1 MTQPDFLQ
9 FISKFKSSL
18 SERVFGQ
25 EALIEIYLLCV
36 LSGGHLLLVG
46 PPGVAK
52 TKSAKLAAQA
62 LGIPFKRIQFTS
74 DLLPS
79 DILGA
84 EVYDPKEREFVLRK
98 GPIFS
103 SFILADEINRA
114 PPKVQSALLECM
126 QEQQVTIANASLP
139 LDDPFFVVATM
150 NPYDGVG
157 TYTLPDAMLDRFL
170 LSFELSY
177 PSIDIEAK
185 ILASSDSQES
195 LDSISSSSDIR
206 AWKDFCINETFVD
219 DKIYQY
225 IAHLIDR
232 FRGQV
237 GTKFTH
243 GISTRAALALTA
255 SSKVLA
261 RIRGRNFVIPEDI
274 QYLLPFVITHR
285 IRLTF
290 AATSQGD
297 TIEASIR
304 EILNSTPVEY
314 EHTS

>member
-1 MTQPDFLQ
+1 MKHSDFLQ
-9 FISKFKSSL
+9 FVSVFKASIK
-18 SERVFGQ
+18 EHIYGQ
-25 EALIEIYLLCV
+25 EDLIEIYLLG
-36 LSGGHLLLVG
+36 LFAGGHLLLVG

-52 TKSAKLAAQA
+52 TKSANLSAQA

-84 EVYDPKEREFVLRK
+84 EVYNPKEKEFILRK

-139 LDDPFFVVATM
+139 LENPFFVVATM

-170 LSFELSY
+170 LSFELGY
-177 PSIDIEAK
+177 PSIAVEAK
-185 ILASSDSQES
+185 IMANAEVQQEVTA
-195 LDSISSSSDIR
+195 LCTHKEIL
-206 AWKDFCINETFVD
+206 AWKKLCLKETFVD

-225 IAHLIDR
+225 IARLIDG
-232 FRGQV
+232 FRRQV
-237 GTKFTH
+237 GTRFTH
-243 GISTRAALALTA
+243 GISTRSALALAATG
-255 SSKVLA
+255 KVLA
-261 RIRGRNFVIPEDI
+261 QIRGRNFVIPEDI
-274 QYLLPFVITHR
+274 KYLLRFVLRGGHNAR
-285 IRLTF
+285 N
-290 AATSQGD
+290 
-297 TIEASIR
+297 SISIS
-304 EILNSTPVEY
+304 E
-314 EHTS
+314 

>member
-1 MTQPDFLQ
+1 MTQPDFLHFVSAFQ
-9 FISKFKSSL
+9 ASL
-18 SERVFGQ
+18 SEHIYGQ
-25 EALIEIYLLCV
+25 QELLEIYLLW
-36 LSGGHLLLVG
+36 LLAGGHLLLVG

-52 TKSAKLAAQA
+52 TKSANLAAQA

-84 EVYDPKEREFVLRK
+84 EIYNPKEKEFILRK
-98 GPIFS
+98 WPIFS

-139 LDDPFFVVATM
+139 LNDPFFVVATM

-170 LSFELSY
+170 LSYELGY
-177 PSIDIEAK
+177 PSMAVEAK
-185 ILASSDSQES
+185 ILASAENHEKVAS
-195 LDSISSSSDIR
+195 LCNHENIHS
-206 AWKDFCINETFVD
+206 WKQLCLRDTFVD
-219 DKIYQY
+219 EKIYQY
-225 IAHLIDR
+225 IARLIDG
-232 FRGQV
+232 FRRQV

-243 GISTRAALALTA
+243 GISTRSALALA
-255 SSKVLA
+255 STSKVLA
-261 RIRGRNFVIPEDI
+261 RMRGRNFVIPEDI
-274 QYLLPFVITHR
+274 KYLLPFVLSHR

-290 AATSQGD
+290 GAISQGV
-297 TIEASIR
+297 TIADSIQ
-304 EILNSTPVEY
+304 EILNSIPVEY
-314 EHTS
+314 DRQS

>member
-1 MTQPDFLQ
+1 M
-9 FISKFKSSL
+9 
-18 SERVFGQ
+18 
-25 EALIEIYLLCV
+25 
-36 LSGGHLLLVG
+36 VG

-84 EVYDPKEREFVLRK
+84 EIYDPKKREFVLRK

-185 ILASSDSQES
+185 ILASSKAQEI
-195 LDSISSSSDIR
+195 LESISTPSEIQ
-206 AWKDFCINETFVD
+206 AWKHLCIYETFVD

-225 IAHLIDR
+225 IARLIDG
-232 FRGQV
+232 FRRQV
-237 GTKFTH
+237 GAKFTH